1 MPRRVFSRHLYLAP
15 LVAELAAR
23 SCEVDARDLAA
34 KLLAMRV
41 GNEIS
46 VPCCAT
52 TALPD
57 RDRRFFHG
65 TSWDGIIGILRQGFI
80 GKVHHDRAQGV
91 PLTYVAAERVM
102 AWRYPDPWRQPTFV
116 IGEGFP
122 RMRFMLE
129 CSIPAWGNDWAP
141 LAYSRNKQL
150 GFLPHKVK
158 PVTVIFKAMPNA
170 PARQAAPGSAG
181 RSGGSRPRPSSTPP
195 DELQRS
201 GEEVA
206 RALALHPLGLTLV
219 RHPVIDF
226 DVETAIMNS
235 SKLGQLRQVPID
247 REDL

>member
-1 MPRRVFSRHLYLAP
+1 MPRRSFSRHLYLAP

-34 KLLAMRV
+34 RLLAMRV
-41 GNEIS
+41 GDEIS

-129 CSIPAWGNDWAP
+129 CSIPVGQRLDAWGI
-141 LAYSRNKQL
+141 L
-150 GFLPHKVK
+150 FEE
-158 PVTVIFKAMPNA
+158 
-170 PARQAAPGSAG
+170 QAAGLPTTQGEASNCHLRGYAQCSCRAG
-181 RSGGSRPRPSSTPP
+181 CSWVGETFWWLAPP
-195 DELQRS
+195 
-201 GEEVA
+201 
-206 RALALHPLGLTLV
+206 PF
-219 RHPVIDF
+219 IDA
-226 DVETAIMNS
+226 T
-235 SKLGQLRQVPID
+235 
-247 REDL
+247 

>member
-1 MPRRVFSRHLYLAP
+1 M
-15 LVAELAAR
+15 
-23 SCEVDARDLAA
+23 
-34 KLLAMRV
+34 LAMRV
-41 GNEIS
+41 GDEIS

-129 CSIPAWGNDWAP
+129 CSIPAEGNDWTPGAS
-141 LAYSRNKQL
+141 YSRNKQL

-158 PVTVIFKAMPNA
+158 PVTVIFKAMMPNEEVQGDGQL
-170 PARQAAPGSAG
+170 R
-181 RSGGSRPRPSSTPP
+181 RSGGGSRPRPSSTPP

-226 DVETAIMNS
+226 DVEAAIMN
-235 SKLGQLRQVPID
+235 SKLGQLQQVPID
-247 REDL
+247 SKDL

>member
-1 MPRRVFSRHLYLAP
+1 MPRRSFNRHLYLAP
-15 LVAELAAR
+15 LVAELVAR

-34 KLLAMRV
+34 RLLSMRV
-41 GNEIS
+41 GDEIS

-80 GKVHHDRAQGV
+80 GGVHHDRAQGV

-129 CSIPAWGNDWAP
+129 CSIPAEGNDWTPGAS
-141 LAYSRNKQL
+141 YSRNKQL

-170 PARQAAPGSAG
+170 PAGQAAPGSAR

-195 DELQRS
+195 ELQRS
-201 GEEVA
+201 GEVA

-235 SKLGQLRQVPID
+235 KLGQLQQVPID
-247 REDL
+247 SKDL